1 METTHKTLHKFPQ
14 SAHVQLW
21 YGSIEVS
28 DAKRSGDSLNVSV
41 PSDALK
47 DAVKLFLKQTLTRS
61 DQESIVSM
69 LTDLMGKEDAERL
82 AAEAGK

>member
-1 METTHKTLHKFPQ
+1 
-14 SAHVQLW
+14 
-21 YGSIEVS
+21 
-28 DAKRSGDSLNVSV
+28 
-41 PSDALK
+41 
-47 DAVKLFLKQTLTRS
+47 VKLFLKQTLTRS